1 MQPHFRFELSLLNV
15 FLTLYGQ
22 QAKRLFPDD
31 HLVDLVHLHLEH
43 NRFNCYTHH
52 RRFYYHHQSQCHEVV
67 VLGGNWSHEHHHFV
81 STPSFRS
88 HQHHHFVSTSVEDD
102 LHRCC
107 SLPDMTSHRGD

>member
-43 NRFNCYTHH
+43 NRFNCYTHQ
-52 RRFYYHHQSQCHEVV
+52 RRFYYHHHSQCHEVV
-67 VLGGNWSHEHHHFV
+67 VLGGNWSH
-81 STPSFRS
+81 
-88 HQHHHFVSTSVEDD
+88 QHHHFVSTSVEGN

-107 SLPDMTSHRGD
+107 SLPGMTRHRGD